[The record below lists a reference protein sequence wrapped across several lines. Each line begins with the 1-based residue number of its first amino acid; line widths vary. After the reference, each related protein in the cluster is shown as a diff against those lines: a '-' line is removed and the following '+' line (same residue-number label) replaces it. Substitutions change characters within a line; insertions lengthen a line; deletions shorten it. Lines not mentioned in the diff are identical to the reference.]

1 MCFIVFRIARSCRQN
16 LLCFYHNYNKFSLC
30 HHILDRVIRSRS
42 RVAADVGL
50 NCFGGNS
57 VNQLDVISSEVA
69 EKLSELLKV
78 IDKSVRSIEENKVT
92 LAETNE
98 LGIRHHTDLVKLQQ
112 QQAALAT
119 LILQNLHKGTIGRI
133 HSE

>member
-1 MCFIVFRIARSCRQN
+1 
-16 LLCFYHNYNKFSLC
+16 
-30 HHILDRVIRSRS
+30 LDRVIRSRS